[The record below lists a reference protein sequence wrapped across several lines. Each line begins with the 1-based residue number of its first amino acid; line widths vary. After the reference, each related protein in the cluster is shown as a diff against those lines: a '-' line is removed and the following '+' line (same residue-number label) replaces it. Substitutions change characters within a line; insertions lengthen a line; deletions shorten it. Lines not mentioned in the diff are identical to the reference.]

1 MKLVSYRE
9 PKTMLENY
17 SLNQRCR
24 TEARVKRIKDTHLPM
39 SGVEGTLL
47 MLTIVVSVAT
57 DEVAGDPVAAAT
69 DDDERFKLFMASILF
84 SMMFIFGDAVLPFA
98 MKLAAMSAA
107 MKLRPT
113 PPFASPL

>member
-1 MKLVSYRE
+1 
-9 PKTMLENY
+9 
-17 SLNQRCR
+17 
-24 TEARVKRIKDTHLPM
+24 M

-69 DDDERFKLFMASILF
+69 DDDERFKLFIASILF

-98 MKLAAMSAA
+98 VKFLSKC
-107 MKLRPT
+107 MKLRPIPPP
-113 PPFASPL
+113 PPFGSFPL